1 MNGYLCEN
9 REIITCD
16 PRDGKPETAKSVLEE
31 MDAILKE
38 LSGELRRINDAIYS
52 PQNVDNTVVSN
63 EPTAPDCLLGTLTR
77 QRVVAKDSLNLA
89 IHIREGLW

>member
-1 MNGYLCEN
+1 ML
-9 REIITCD
+9 TCD

-38 LSGELRRINDAIYS
+38 LSDELRRIDDAIYS
-52 PQNVDNTVVSN
+52 PQKVDNDKVRPN
-63 EPTAPDCLLGTLTR
+63 EPTAPECLLGTLNR
-77 QRVVAKDSLNLA
+77 QRFTAKDLLDRA